1 MRATPTTRCVVDANV
16 ALKLVLAQPLSDKAD
31 ILFDR
36 LRDEDYAEF
45 HIPDFFYVE
54 IANALVLQT
63 RLPKV
68 KMPIAE
74 AEQALVELGAL
85 SWTVTTSSILTVAA
99 FKIAV
104 AFRISGYNALYVA
117 LSDYVQAP
125 LVTADAK
132 LVNVLK
138 NTPHD
143 VRWLGDV

>member
-1 MRATPTTRCVVDANV
+1 
-16 ALKLVLAQPLSDKAD
+16 
-31 ILFDR
+31 
-36 LRDEDYAEF
+36 
-45 HIPDFFYVE
+45 
-54 IANALVLQT
+54 
-63 RLPKV
+63 
-68 KMPIAE
+68 
-74 AEQALVELGAL
+74 
-85 SWTVTTSSILTVAA
+85 VAA